1 MRIFKYLMT
10 AAAALAICGCS
21 EKDETEK
28 KIDDLLSRMTLH
40 EKIGQMNQL
49 SGGDWLTEA
58 AEKGEVGSILN
69 CVDPAE
75 INRIQKAAVERSRLG
90 IPILVSR
97 DVIHGFK
104 TIFPIPLGLA
114 ATFDPELVESG
125 ARVAAV
131 EAASC
136 GVRWTFSPMLDI
148 SRDPRWGR
156 IAESS
161 GEDPYLDAV
170 MGAAMVRGYQ
180 GNGDSTSIAACLKH
194 FVGYGATEG
203 GRDYN
208 TVELSERTLRN
219 VYFPAFQAGVDAG
232 AMTLMTSFNTIDG
245 VPSTGNKW
253 LLQDVLRGEWGF
265 DGMIVTDWNSS
276 GEMIMHG
283 FAKDLKDATDL
294 AVNAGVEMDM
304 MSYGY
309 ISFIEELV
317 KEKKISEKQIDDAVR
332 DILRLKF
339 CLGLFDNPYVKE
351 EGSGDVLYAPS
362 HLEAAKQSAIESA
375 ILLKNDNA
383 ALPLKDAKTLLVTG
397 PLADAP
403 YEQMGTWA
411 FDGDETHS
419 VTPLAALKKDYN
431 VIYEP
436 GTAFSRDRSIAGI
449 AKAKAAASRADAI
462 VVFAGE
468 EAILSG
474 EAHCLSDLNLQG
486 AQSEL
491 IAAMRQTGK
500 KVIVVVMAGRPLTIG
515 RDLEN
520 CDAMLYSFHP
530 GTMGGEAIADLLS
543 GKAVPSGKT
552 PVTFLKTVGQAPMYY
567 NHLNTGRP
575 NTGTETLLMDLP
587 LKAGQTSNG
596 CTSYYLDSGYGPL
609 FPFGYGLSYTTF
621 AYSGLK
627 AAADGVTL
635 TVTNTGKCAGAEI
648 VQLYVAKPDARIFR
662 PAQELKGFAKVWLEA
677 GESKTV
683 TIPLDDKAFRYWNI
697 ATDSWEVEG
706 GKYLLRVGASSDDIC
721 LTGEVTVP
729 GTGAPNPYQ
738 SVELPHYRT
747 GEVTQVSDEEFA
759 ALLGRPIPED
769 KIKIDRNMTLGELGH
784 GRSPLGWI
792 VAAVLGLLLR
802 QSIQRGKP
810 DLNIL
815 FQYNMPL
822 RALAKMTNGAISMG
836 MVDGIVMEAQGF
848 WIIGLLRVI
857 VEAVKNIAQNGAM
870 EKRLKN
876 S

>member
-1 MRIFKYLMT
+1 MKILKYLIMT
-10 AAAALAICGCS
+10 AASALAICGCS

-75 INRIQKAAVERSRLG
+75 INRVQKAAVERSRLG

-170 MGAAMVRGYQ
+170 MGTAMVRGYQ

-253 LLQDVLRGEWGF
+253 LLQDILRGEWGF

-339 CLGLFDNPYVKE
+339 RLGLFDNPYVNE
-351 EGSGDVLYAPS
+351 EGSKDVLYAPS

-383 ALPLKDAKTLLVTG
+383 LPLKNVKTLLVTG

-436 GTAFSRDRSIAGI
+436 GTAFSRDRSTAGI

-567 NHLNTGRP
+567 NHLKTGRP

-621 AYSGLK
+621 EYSDIALDSREYT
-627 AAADGVTL
+627 AADTIKVKFTL
-635 TVTNTGKCAGAEI
+635 KNSGEYAGIEVA
-648 VQLYVAKPDARIFR
+648 QLYVRDLVGSIAR
-662 PAQELKGFAKVWLEA
+662 PVKELKGFQRVALNA
-677 GESKTV
+677 GESKV
-683 TIPLDDKAFRYWNI
+683 VDFSLPVSALAFWNI
-697 ATDSWEVEG
+697 NNEYIVEPGDFQLWVATDSASGEP
-706 GKYLLRVGASSDDIC
+706 VGF
-721 LTGEVTVP
+721 TV
-729 GTGAPNPYQ
+729 
-738 SVELPHYRT
+738 R
-747 GEVTQVSDEEFA
+747 
-759 ALLGRPIPED
+759 
-769 KIKIDRNMTLGELGH
+769 
-784 GRSPLGWI
+784 
-792 VAAVLGLLLR
+792 
-802 QSIQRGKP
+802 
-810 DLNIL
+810 
-815 FQYNMPL
+815 
-822 RALAKMTNGAISMG
+822 
-836 MVDGIVMEAQGF
+836 
-848 WIIGLLRVI
+848 
-857 VEAVKNIAQNGAM
+857 
-870 EKRLKN
+870 
-876 S
+876 

>member
-1 MRIFKYLMT
+1 MKILKYLIMT
-10 AAAALAICGCS
+10 AASALAICGCS

-75 INRIQKAAVERSRLG
+75 INRVQKAAVERSRLG

-170 MGAAMVRGYQ
+170 MGVAMVRGYQ

-253 LLQDVLRGEWGF
+253 LLQDVLRGEWRF

-339 CLGLFDNPYVKE
+339 RLGLFDNPYVNE
-351 EGSGDVLYAPS
+351 EGSKDVLYAPS

-383 ALPLKDAKTLLVTG
+383 LPLKNVKTLLVTG

-436 GTAFSRDRSIAGI
+436 GTAFSRDRSTAGI

-515 RDLEN
+515 CDLEN

-543 GKAVPSGKT
+543 GKTVPSGKT

-621 AYSGLK
+621 EYSDLTLDSREYT
-627 AAADGVTL
+627 AADTIKVKFTL
-635 TVTNTGKCAGAEI
+635 KNSGEYAGIEVA
-648 VQLYVAKPDARIFR
+648 QLYVRDLVGSIAR
-662 PAQELKGFAKVWLEA
+662 PVKELKGFQRVALNA
-677 GESKTV
+677 GESKV
-683 TIPLDDKAFRYWNI
+683 VDFSLPVSALAFWNI
-697 ATDSWEVEG
+697 NNEYIVEPGDFQLWVATDSASGEP
-706 GKYLLRVGASSDDIC
+706 VGF
-721 LTGEVTVP
+721 TV
-729 GTGAPNPYQ
+729 
-738 SVELPHYRT
+738 R
-747 GEVTQVSDEEFA
+747 
-759 ALLGRPIPED
+759 
-769 KIKIDRNMTLGELGH
+769 
-784 GRSPLGWI
+784 
-792 VAAVLGLLLR
+792 
-802 QSIQRGKP
+802 
-810 DLNIL
+810 
-815 FQYNMPL
+815 
-822 RALAKMTNGAISMG
+822 
-836 MVDGIVMEAQGF
+836 
-848 WIIGLLRVI
+848 
-857 VEAVKNIAQNGAM
+857 
-870 EKRLKN
+870 
-876 S
+876 

>member
-1 MRIFKYLMT
+1 MKILKYLIMT
-10 AAAALAICGCS
+10 AASALAICGCS

-339 CLGLFDNPYVKE
+339 RLGLFDNPYVKE
-351 EGSGDVLYAPS
+351 EGSGDVLYAPP

-383 ALPLKDAKTLLVTG
+383 LPLKNVKTLLVTG

-621 AYSGLK
+621 EYSDIALDSREYT
-627 AAADGVTL
+627 AADTIKVKFTL
-635 TVTNTGKCAGAEI
+635 KNSGEYAGIEVA
-648 VQLYVAKPDARIFR
+648 QLYVRDLVGSIAR
-662 PAQELKGFAKVWLEA
+662 PVKELKGFQRVALNA
-677 GESKTV
+677 GESKV
-683 TIPLDDKAFRYWNI
+683 VDFSLPVSALAFWNI
-697 ATDSWEVEG
+697 NNEYIVEPGDFQLWVATDSASGEP
-706 GKYLLRVGASSDDIC
+706 VGF
-721 LTGEVTVP
+721 TV
-729 GTGAPNPYQ
+729 
-738 SVELPHYRT
+738 R
-747 GEVTQVSDEEFA
+747 
-759 ALLGRPIPED
+759 
-769 KIKIDRNMTLGELGH
+769 
-784 GRSPLGWI
+784 
-792 VAAVLGLLLR
+792 
-802 QSIQRGKP
+802 
-810 DLNIL
+810 
-815 FQYNMPL
+815 
-822 RALAKMTNGAISMG
+822 
-836 MVDGIVMEAQGF
+836 
-848 WIIGLLRVI
+848 
-857 VEAVKNIAQNGAM
+857 
-870 EKRLKN
+870 
-876 S
+876 

>member
-339 CLGLFDNPYVKE
+339 RLGLFDNPYVNE
-351 EGSGDVLYAPS
+351 EGSKDVLYAPS

-375 ILLKNDNA
+375 ILLKNDN

-436 GTAFSRDRSIAGI
+436 GTAFSRDRSTAGI

-621 AYSGLK
+621 EYSDIALDSREYT
-627 AAADGVTL
+627 AADTIKVKFTL
-635 TVTNTGKCAGAEI
+635 KNSGEYAGIEVA
-648 VQLYVAKPDARIFR
+648 QLYVRDLVGSIAR
-662 PAQELKGFAKVWLEA
+662 PVKELKGFQRVALNA
-677 GESKTV
+677 GESKV
-683 TIPLDDKAFRYWNI
+683 VNFSLPVSALAFWNI
-697 ATDSWEVEG
+697 NNEYIVEPGDFQLWVATDSASGEP
-706 GKYLLRVGASSDDIC
+706 VGF
-721 LTGEVTVP
+721 TV
-729 GTGAPNPYQ
+729 
-738 SVELPHYRT
+738 R
-747 GEVTQVSDEEFA
+747 
-759 ALLGRPIPED
+759 
-769 KIKIDRNMTLGELGH
+769 
-784 GRSPLGWI
+784 
-792 VAAVLGLLLR
+792 
-802 QSIQRGKP
+802 
-810 DLNIL
+810 
-815 FQYNMPL
+815 
-822 RALAKMTNGAISMG
+822 
-836 MVDGIVMEAQGF
+836 
-848 WIIGLLRVI
+848 
-857 VEAVKNIAQNGAM
+857 
-870 EKRLKN
+870 
-876 S
+876 

>member
-1 MRIFKYLMT
+1 MKILKYLIMT
-10 AAAALAICGCS
+10 AASALAICGCS

-75 INRIQKAAVERSRLG
+75 INRVQKAAVERSRLG

-253 LLQDVLRGEWGF
+253 LLQDILRGEWGF

-339 CLGLFDNPYVKE
+339 RLGLFDNPYVKE
-351 EGSGDVLYAPS
+351 EGSKDVLYAPS

-383 ALPLKDAKTLLVTG
+383 LPLKNVKTLLVTG

-436 GTAFSRDRSIAGI
+436 GTAFSRDRSTAGI

-621 AYSGLK
+621 EYSDIALDSREYT
-627 AAADGVTL
+627 AADTIKVKFTL
-635 TVTNTGKCAGAEI
+635 KNSGEYAGIEVA
-648 VQLYVAKPDARIFR
+648 QLYVRDLVGSIAR
-662 PAQELKGFAKVWLEA
+662 PVKELKGFQRVALNV
-677 GESKTV
+677 GESKV
-683 TIPLDDKAFRYWNI
+683 VDFSLPVSALAFWNI
-697 ATDSWEVEG
+697 NNEYIVEPGDFQLWVATDSASGEP
-706 GKYLLRVGASSDDIC
+706 VGF
-721 LTGEVTVP
+721 TV
-729 GTGAPNPYQ
+729 
-738 SVELPHYRT
+738 R
-747 GEVTQVSDEEFA
+747 
-759 ALLGRPIPED
+759 
-769 KIKIDRNMTLGELGH
+769 
-784 GRSPLGWI
+784 
-792 VAAVLGLLLR
+792 
-802 QSIQRGKP
+802 
-810 DLNIL
+810 
-815 FQYNMPL
+815 
-822 RALAKMTNGAISMG
+822 
-836 MVDGIVMEAQGF
+836 
-848 WIIGLLRVI
+848 
-857 VEAVKNIAQNGAM
+857 
-870 EKRLKN
+870 
-876 S
+876 

>member
-170 MGAAMVRGYQ
+170 MGTAMVRGYQ

-253 LLQDVLRGEWGF
+253 LLQDILRGEWGF

-339 CLGLFDNPYVKE
+339 RLGLFDNPYVKE

-383 ALPLKDAKTLLVTG
+383 LPLKDVKTLLVTG

-436 GTAFSRDRSIAGI
+436 GTAFSRDRSTAGI

-621 AYSGLK
+621 EYSDLTLDSREYT
-627 AAADGVTL
+627 AADTIKVKFTL
-635 TVTNTGKCAGAEI
+635 KNSGEYAGIEVA
-648 VQLYVAKPDARIFR
+648 QLYVRDLVGSIAR
-662 PAQELKGFAKVWLEA
+662 PVKELKGFQRVALNV
-677 GESKTV
+677 GESKV
-683 TIPLDDKAFRYWNI
+683 VDFSLPVSALAFWNI
-697 ATDSWEVEG
+697 NNEYIVEPGDFQLWVATDSASGEP
-706 GKYLLRVGASSDDIC
+706 VGF
-721 LTGEVTVP
+721 TV
-729 GTGAPNPYQ
+729 
-738 SVELPHYRT
+738 R
-747 GEVTQVSDEEFA
+747 
-759 ALLGRPIPED
+759 
-769 KIKIDRNMTLGELGH
+769 
-784 GRSPLGWI
+784 
-792 VAAVLGLLLR
+792 
-802 QSIQRGKP
+802 
-810 DLNIL
+810 
-815 FQYNMPL
+815 
-822 RALAKMTNGAISMG
+822 
-836 MVDGIVMEAQGF
+836 
-848 WIIGLLRVI
+848 
-857 VEAVKNIAQNGAM
+857 
-870 EKRLKN
+870 
-876 S
+876 

>member
-1 MRIFKYLMT
+1 MKILKYLIMT
-10 AAAALAICGCS
+10 AASALAICGCS
-21 EKDETEK
+21 ENNETEK

-75 INRIQKAAVERSRLG
+75 INRVQKAAVERSRLG

-170 MGAAMVRGYQ
+170 MGTAMVRGYQ

-253 LLQDVLRGEWGF
+253 LLQDILRGEWGF

-339 CLGLFDNPYVKE
+339 RLGLFDNPYVKE
-351 EGSGDVLYAPS
+351 ECSGDVLYAPS

-383 ALPLKDAKTLLVTG
+383 LPLKNVKTLLVTG

-515 RDLEN
+515 RNLEN

-543 GKAVPSGKT
+543 GKAIPSGKT

-567 NHLNTGRP
+567 NHLSTGRP

-621 AYSGLK
+621 EYSDIALDSREYT
-627 AAADGVTL
+627 AADTIKVKFTL
-635 TVTNTGKCAGAEI
+635 KNSGEYAGIEVA
-648 VQLYVAKPDARIFR
+648 QLYVRDLVGSIAR
-662 PAQELKGFAKVWLEA
+662 PVKELKGFQRVALNA
-677 GESKTV
+677 GESKV
-683 TIPLDDKAFRYWNI
+683 VNFSLPVSALAFWNI
-697 ATDSWEVEG
+697 NNEYIVEPGDFQLWVATDSASGEP
-706 GKYLLRVGASSDDIC
+706 VGF
-721 LTGEVTVP
+721 TV
-729 GTGAPNPYQ
+729 
-738 SVELPHYRT
+738 R
-747 GEVTQVSDEEFA
+747 
-759 ALLGRPIPED
+759 
-769 KIKIDRNMTLGELGH
+769 
-784 GRSPLGWI
+784 
-792 VAAVLGLLLR
+792 
-802 QSIQRGKP
+802 
-810 DLNIL
+810 
-815 FQYNMPL
+815 
-822 RALAKMTNGAISMG
+822 
-836 MVDGIVMEAQGF
+836 
-848 WIIGLLRVI
+848 
-857 VEAVKNIAQNGAM
+857 
-870 EKRLKN
+870 
-876 S
+876 

>member
-219 VYFPAFQAGVDAG
+219 IYFPAFQAGVDAG

-339 CLGLFDNPYVKE
+339 RLGLFDNPYVKE

-383 ALPLKDAKTLLVTG
+383 LPLKNVKTLLVTG

-621 AYSGLK
+621 EYSDLTLDSREYT
-627 AAADGVTL
+627 AADTIKVKVTL
-635 TVTNTGKCAGAEI
+635 KNSGEYTGTEVA
-648 VQLYVAKPDARIFR
+648 QLYVRDLVGSIAR
-662 PAQELKGFAKVWLEA
+662 PVKELKGFQRVALNA
-677 GESKTV
+677 GESKV
-683 TIPLDDKAFRYWNI
+683 VDFSLPVSALAFWNI
-697 ATDSWEVEG
+697 NNEYIVESGDFQLWVATDSASGEP
-706 GKYLLRVGASSDDIC
+706 VGF
-721 LTGEVTVP
+721 TV
-729 GTGAPNPYQ
+729 
-738 SVELPHYRT
+738 R
-747 GEVTQVSDEEFA
+747 
-759 ALLGRPIPED
+759 
-769 KIKIDRNMTLGELGH
+769 
-784 GRSPLGWI
+784 
-792 VAAVLGLLLR
+792 
-802 QSIQRGKP
+802 
-810 DLNIL
+810 
-815 FQYNMPL
+815 
-822 RALAKMTNGAISMG
+822 
-836 MVDGIVMEAQGF
+836 
-848 WIIGLLRVI
+848 
-857 VEAVKNIAQNGAM
+857 
-870 EKRLKN
+870 
-876 S
+876 

>member
-1 MRIFKYLMT
+1 MKILKYLIMT
-10 AAAALAICGCS
+10 AASALAICGCS

-75 INRIQKAAVERSRLG
+75 INRVQKAAVERSRLG

-219 VYFPAFQAGVDAG
+219 IYFPAFQAGVDAG

-283 FAKDLKDATDL
+283 FAKDLKDATNL

-339 CLGLFDNPYVKE
+339 RLGLFDNPYVNE
-351 EGSGDVLYAPS
+351 EGSKDVLYAPS

-375 ILLKNDNA
+375 ILLKNDN

-621 AYSGLK
+621 EYSDIALDSREYT
-627 AAADGVTL
+627 AADTIKVKVTL
-635 TVTNTGKCAGAEI
+635 KNSGEYTGTEVA
-648 VQLYVAKPDARIFR
+648 QLYVRDLVGSIAR
-662 PAQELKGFAKVWLEA
+662 PVKELKGFQRVALNA
-677 GESKTV
+677 GESKV
-683 TIPLDDKAFRYWNI
+683 VDFSLPVSALAFWNI
-697 ATDSWEVEG
+697 NNEYIVESGDFQLWVATDSASGEP
-706 GKYLLRVGASSDDIC
+706 VGF
-721 LTGEVTVP
+721 TV
-729 GTGAPNPYQ
+729 
-738 SVELPHYRT
+738 R
-747 GEVTQVSDEEFA
+747 
-759 ALLGRPIPED
+759 
-769 KIKIDRNMTLGELGH
+769 
-784 GRSPLGWI
+784 
-792 VAAVLGLLLR
+792 
-802 QSIQRGKP
+802 
-810 DLNIL
+810 
-815 FQYNMPL
+815 
-822 RALAKMTNGAISMG
+822 
-836 MVDGIVMEAQGF
+836 
-848 WIIGLLRVI
+848 
-857 VEAVKNIAQNGAM
+857 
-870 EKRLKN
+870 
-876 S
+876 

>member
-10 AAAALAICGCS
+10 AAATLAICGCS

-75 INRIQKAAVERSRLG
+75 INRVQKAAVERSRLG

-161 GEDPYLDAV
+161 GEDPYLDTV

-339 CLGLFDNPYVKE
+339 RLGLFDNPYVNE
-351 EGSGDVLYAPS
+351 EGSKDVLYAPS

-383 ALPLKDAKTLLVTG
+383 LPLKNVKTLLVTG

-419 VTPLAALKKDYN
+419 ITPLATLKKDYN

-567 NHLNTGRP
+567 NHLNTCRP

-621 AYSGLK
+621 EYSDLTLDSREYTAVDTIK
-627 AAADGVTL
+627 VKVTL
-635 TVTNTGKCAGAEI
+635 KNSGEYAGTEVA
-648 VQLYVAKPDARIFR
+648 QLYVRDLVGSIAR
-662 PAQELKGFAKVWLEA
+662 PVKELKGFQRVALNA
-677 GESKTV
+677 GESKV
-683 TIPLDDKAFRYWNI
+683 VDFSLPVSALAFWNI
-697 ATDSWEVEG
+697 NNEYIVEPGDFQLWVATDSASGEP
-706 GKYLLRVGASSDDIC
+706 VGF
-721 LTGEVTVP
+721 TV
-729 GTGAPNPYQ
+729 
-738 SVELPHYRT
+738 R
-747 GEVTQVSDEEFA
+747 
-759 ALLGRPIPED
+759 
-769 KIKIDRNMTLGELGH
+769 
-784 GRSPLGWI
+784 
-792 VAAVLGLLLR
+792 
-802 QSIQRGKP
+802 
-810 DLNIL
+810 
-815 FQYNMPL
+815 
-822 RALAKMTNGAISMG
+822 
-836 MVDGIVMEAQGF
+836 
-848 WIIGLLRVI
+848 
-857 VEAVKNIAQNGAM
+857 
-870 EKRLKN
+870 
-876 S
+876 

>member
-1 MRIFKYLMT
+1 MKILKYLIMT
-10 AAAALAICGCS
+10 AASALAICGCS

-75 INRIQKAAVERSRLG
+75 INRVQKAAVERSRLG

-170 MGAAMVRGYQ
+170 MGTAMVRGYQ

-253 LLQDVLRGEWGF
+253 LLQDILRGEWGF

-339 CLGLFDNPYVKE
+339 RLGLFDNPYVNE
-351 EGSGDVLYAPS
+351 EGSKDVLYAPS

-383 ALPLKDAKTLLVTG
+383 LPLKNVKTLLVTG

-436 GTAFSRDRSIAGI
+436 GTAFSRDRSTAGI

-520 CDAMLYSFHP
+520 CDAVLYSFHP

-621 AYSGLK
+621 EYSDLTLDSREYT
-627 AAADGVTL
+627 AADTIKVKFTL
-635 TVTNTGKCAGAEI
+635 KNSGEYAGIEVA
-648 VQLYVAKPDARIFR
+648 QLYVRDLVGSIAR
-662 PAQELKGFAKVWLEA
+662 PVKELKGFQRVALNA
-677 GESKTV
+677 GESKV
-683 TIPLDDKAFRYWNI
+683 VDFSLPVSALAFWNI
-697 ATDSWEVEG
+697 NNEYIVEPGDFQLWVATDSASGEP
-706 GKYLLRVGASSDDIC
+706 VGF
-721 LTGEVTVP
+721 TV
-729 GTGAPNPYQ
+729 
-738 SVELPHYRT
+738 R
-747 GEVTQVSDEEFA
+747 
-759 ALLGRPIPED
+759 
-769 KIKIDRNMTLGELGH
+769 
-784 GRSPLGWI
+784 
-792 VAAVLGLLLR
+792 
-802 QSIQRGKP
+802 
-810 DLNIL
+810 
-815 FQYNMPL
+815 
-822 RALAKMTNGAISMG
+822 
-836 MVDGIVMEAQGF
+836 
-848 WIIGLLRVI
+848 
-857 VEAVKNIAQNGAM
+857 
-870 EKRLKN
+870 
-876 S
+876 

>member
-75 INRIQKAAVERSRLG
+75 INRVQKAAVERSRLG

-170 MGAAMVRGYQ
+170 MGTAMVRGYQ

-253 LLQDVLRGEWGF
+253 LLQDILRGEWGF

-339 CLGLFDNPYVKE
+339 RLGLFDNPYVNE
-351 EGSGDVLYAPS
+351 EGSKDVLYAPS

-375 ILLKNDNA
+375 ILLKNDN

-621 AYSGLK
+621 EYSDIALDSREYT
-627 AAADGVTL
+627 AADTIKVKFTL
-635 TVTNTGKCAGAEI
+635 KNSGEYAGIEVA
-648 VQLYVAKPDARIFR
+648 QLYVRDLVGSIAR
-662 PAQELKGFAKVWLEA
+662 PVKELKGFQRVALNA
-677 GESKTV
+677 GESKV
-683 TIPLDDKAFRYWNI
+683 VDFSLPVSALAFWNI
-697 ATDSWEVEG
+697 NNEYIVEPGDFQLWVATDSASGEP
-706 GKYLLRVGASSDDIC
+706 VGF
-721 LTGEVTVP
+721 TV
-729 GTGAPNPYQ
+729 
-738 SVELPHYRT
+738 R
-747 GEVTQVSDEEFA
+747 
-759 ALLGRPIPED
+759 
-769 KIKIDRNMTLGELGH
+769 
-784 GRSPLGWI
+784 
-792 VAAVLGLLLR
+792 
-802 QSIQRGKP
+802 
-810 DLNIL
+810 
-815 FQYNMPL
+815 
-822 RALAKMTNGAISMG
+822 
-836 MVDGIVMEAQGF
+836 
-848 WIIGLLRVI
+848 
-857 VEAVKNIAQNGAM
+857 
-870 EKRLKN
+870 
-876 S
+876 